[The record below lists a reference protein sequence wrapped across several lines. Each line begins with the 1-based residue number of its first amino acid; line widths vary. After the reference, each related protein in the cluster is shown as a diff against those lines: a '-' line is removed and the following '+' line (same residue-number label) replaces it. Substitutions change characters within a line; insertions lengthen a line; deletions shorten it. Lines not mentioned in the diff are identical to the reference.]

1 MKTINFRYIR
11 LFAAALVCMILSVS
25 CKDFLS
31 EKPYDFYDEAD
42 FYKNVTE
49 LELAVNG
56 AFEVLSDKMTYGHFM
71 LVTDC
76 DTDVSHVKDRVRDIR
91 HVTWDITTF
100 IRHIRGWKKHGDFII
115 QV

>member
-42 FYKNVTE
+42 FYKNV
-49 LELAVNG
+49 
-56 AFEVLSDKMTYGHFM
+56 LST
-71 LVTDC
+71 
-76 DTDVSHVKDRVRDIR
+76 
-91 HVTWDITTF
+91 
-100 IRHIRGWKKHGDFII
+100 
-115 QV
+115 